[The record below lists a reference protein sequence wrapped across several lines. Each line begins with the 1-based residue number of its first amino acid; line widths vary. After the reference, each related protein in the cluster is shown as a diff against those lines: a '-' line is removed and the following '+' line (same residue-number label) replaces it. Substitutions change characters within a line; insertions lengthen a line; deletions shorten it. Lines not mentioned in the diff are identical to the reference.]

1 MGHALSLL
9 KAITKA
15 KKKPF
20 VNEQSKLPKLTNPV
34 VRVEEYG
41 EKLTI
46 TGV

>member
-15 KKKPF
+15 RKKTF
-20 VNEQSKLPKLTNPV
+20 VNDQLKLPKLTNPV
-34 VRVEEYG
+34 VKVEEYG
-41 EKLTI
+41 DKLAL